1 MKLEHRLRAKLTHS
15 TSSKPEPCL
24 EPVFTSKPF
33 KKSPYTVTHKPPTK
47 IRRDTYD
54 AISPPITHQ
63 QSLYSLLLIWLVKK
77 AQVHLAPD
85 PNESFVLVSLTG
97 RIFPLLFWP
106 HSFTKGMVTDNVSLP
121 WCWNSEKGRLP
132 MWKRLGTLQPASA
145 HMESLA
151 DISSLSSSSST
162 PHCGCPLGTAVNAT
176 KYVII
181 WWGIILPFTD
191 EWQTD
196 NG

>member
-47 IRRDTYD
+47 IHRDTYD

-63 QSLYSLLLIWLVKK
+63 QSLYSLLLLWLVKK
-77 AQVHLAPD
+77 AQLHLAPD

-97 RIFPLLFWP
+97 RIFSLLF
-106 HSFTKGMVTDNVSLP
+106 GL
-121 WCWNSEKGRLP
+121 
-132 MWKRLGTLQPASA
+132 TLSQKAWWLTMSACHDVETQRKDVYLCENDWAPSSQPAPTWKVWLTSHHCHHLLQHHTVDVHWA
-145 HMESLA
+145 L
-151 DISSLSSSSST
+151 LSMPQNMS
-162 PHCGCPLGTAVNAT
+162 
-176 KYVII
+176 
-181 WWGIILPFTD
+181 
-191 EWQTD
+191 
-196 NG
+196 